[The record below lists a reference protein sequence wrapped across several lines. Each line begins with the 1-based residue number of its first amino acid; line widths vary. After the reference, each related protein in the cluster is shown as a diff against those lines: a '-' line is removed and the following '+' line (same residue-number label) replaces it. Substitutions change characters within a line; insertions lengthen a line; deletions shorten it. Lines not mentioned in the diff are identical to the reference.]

1 MPGLQLGVFLDKGAV
16 RLNKRPWTSGR
27 NSQQL
32 SAMGVSLIQSGR
44 QHQITL
50 TAAWPLEQNNYQQEG
65 PKREPRLW
73 FQATRLF

>member
-1 MPGLQLGVFLDKGAV
+1 
-16 RLNKRPWTSGR
+16 
-27 NSQQL
+27 
-32 SAMGVSLIQSGR
+32 VSLIQTGR

-50 TAAWPLEQNNYQQEG
+50 TAAWPLEQNNYRQEG